1 MKVKD
6 KDINQQDVFQ
16 YVMGLIQRA
25 KKAQRIAEDYT
36 QEYVDKLATAIA
48 WDTAGNDSVVAELAE
63 LALKETRLGDYN
75 SKVAKIKKKV
85 RGVLRDIKHEKTVGV
100 IDENKEKGL
109 IKIAKPAGVIGALVP
124 STQPEMSPIL
134 QALCS
139 IKARD
144 AIIFAP
150 HPRGKKTTFR
160 TAEIMR
166 TTLKKYGAPED
177 LIICTENPTVQ
188 MSQEIMKQCDLIMAT
203 GGQPMVKAA
212 YSSGTP
218 AYGVGAGNANI
229 VVDETAE
236 IKEAAHKIM
245 LSKTFDLSAG
255 CSCDNSLII
264 QELIYEEM
272 IDALNSEGGY
282 LVTTAEEKEQLKKA
296 IWPNWPADYIINRD
310 IVASSVENIANIAG
324 LSIGKDRKFILVEE
338 SGSGADYPFSGEKMC
353 LVVAVYKYKKFADAI
368 RIVNENLAYSGA
380 GHSCGIYSK
389 SKENII
395 QFALQTQTVRVVVN
409 QPQSYTNTGD
419 WTCGMPFTGALG
431 CGTWGGNI
439 ASENIVLK
447 HYLNITWVTSPISSS
462 IPTDEEL
469 FGDLKKR

>member
-1 MKVKD
+1 MSVQNKD
-6 KDINQQDVFQ
+6 MNQQDVVQ
-16 YVMGLIQRA
+16 YVTGLMQRA
-25 KKAQRIAEDYT
+25 KKAQRIAEGFT
-36 QEYVDKLATAIA
+36 QEQVDELATVIA
-48 WDTAGNDSVVAELAE
+48 WEIAGNDDVVAELAE

-75 SKVAKIKKKV
+75 SKVAKVKKKV

-100 IDENKEKGL
+100 IEENKEKGL

-144 AIIFAP
+144 AIVFAP
-150 HPRGKKTTFR
+150 HPRGKKTTLR
-160 TAEIMR
+160 TTEIMR
-166 TTLKKYGAPED
+166 ATLIKYGAPED
-177 LIICTENPTVQ
+177 LIICAENPTVQ

-203 GGQPMVKAA
+203 GGQLMVKAA
-212 YSSGTP
+212 YSSGIP

-229 VVDETAE
+229 VIDETAD
-236 IKEAAHKIM
+236 IKDAAHKIM

-264 QELIYEEM
+264 HESIYKEM
-272 IDALNSEGGY
+272 ISALKSEGGY
-282 LVTTAEEKEQLKKA
+282 LATTAEEKERLKKA
-296 IWPNWPADYIINRD
+296 IWPNWPADHVINRD
-310 IVASSVENIANIAG
+310 VVASHVENIANIAG
-324 LSIGKDRKFILVEE
+324 LSIGKDRKFVLVEE

-353 LVVAVYKYKKFADAI
+353 LVIAVYKYKKFADAI
-368 RIVNENLAYSGA
+368 RIVNENQAYSGA

-389 SKENII
+389 SKEHIM
-395 QFALQTQTVRVVVN
+395 QLALQTHTVRVVVN

-419 WTCGMPFTGALG
+419 WTCGMPFTGSLG

-447 HYLNITWVTSPISSS
+447 HYLNTTWVISPICSS

>member
-1 MKVKD
+1 MNVQD
-6 KDINQQDVFQ
+6 KNMNQQDVVQ
-16 YVMGLIQRA
+16 YVTGLIERA
-25 KKAQRIAEDYT
+25 KKAQSIAEGFT
-36 QEYVDKLATAIA
+36 QEQVDELAIAIA
-48 WDTAGNDSVVAELAE
+48 WETAGNEDVVDELAK
-63 LALKETRLGDYN
+63 LALEEARFGDYN
-75 SKVAKIKKKV
+75 SKVAKVKKKI
-85 RGVLRDIKHEKTVGV
+85 RGVLRDIKYEKTVGV
-100 IDENKEKGL
+100 IEEIKEKGL
-109 IKIAKPAGVIGALVP
+109 IKIAKPVGVIGALVP
-124 STQPEMSPIL
+124 STQPEMSPII

-144 AIIFAP
+144 AIVFGP
-150 HPRGKKTTFR
+150 HPRGKKTTLR
-160 TAEIMR
+160 TVEIMR
-166 TTLKKYGAPED
+166 ATLIKYSAPKD
-177 LIICTENPTVQ
+177 LIICAENPTVQ
-188 MSQEIMKQCDLIMAT
+188 MSQEIMKQSDLIMAT

-229 VVDETAE
+229 IIDKTAD
-236 IKEAAHKIM
+236 IKDAAHKIK
-245 LSKTFDLSAG
+245 LSKTFDLAAG

-264 QELIYEEM
+264 HESIYEEV
-272 IDALNSEGGY
+272 INALKNEGGY
-282 LVTTAEEKEQLKKA
+282 LVTTAEEKERLEKA
-296 IWPNWPADYIINRD
+296 IWPNWPADHVLNRN
-310 IVASSVENIANIAG
+310 IVCSPVENIANMAG
-324 LSIGKDRKFILVEE
+324 LSIGKDRKFLLVEE

-353 LVVAVYKYKKFADAI
+353 LVIAVYKYKKFADAI

-389 SKENII
+389 SKENIM
-395 QFALQTQTVRVVVN
+395 QLALQTKTVRVVVN

-447 HYLNITWVTSPISSS
+447 HYLNTTWVTSPIPSS